1 MSNSKTGLIVLV
13 ITSLKVSDSVL
24 SNIYCKLSQQYKVD
38 VIKQVYPE
46 LKIPVLKSLI
56 EEVKSYE
63 SLSIYNHGNVVET
76 SQSFVELV
84 YDMLG

>member
-24 SNIYCKLSQQYKVD
+24 SNIYWKLSQQYKVD

-46 LKIPVLKSLI
+46 LEIPVLKRFEGPNTI
-56 EEVKSYE
+56 TIK
-63 SLSIYNHGNVVET
+63 
-76 SQSFVELV
+76 
-84 YDMLG
+84 